1 MSQLTSYQKRLF
13 VFLSVATF
21 FEGYDFMALSQ
32 ILPNLRADMA
42 LSQAQGGLLG
52 SVISLGTVLAF
63 VLVRLADRWGR
74 RRVLAIT
81 ILGYAAFTFLTGL
94 SRTPYDFAL
103 YQFVARVFLIAEWA
117 LCMVIAAEE
126 YPAEKRGFVIGV
138 IQACNSLGSIT
149 CAASAPFL
157 LQTSPGWRMVY
168 FVGVLPL
175 LLLAYARRGLK
186 ETTRYAEYAAARQET
201 GHSLFAILRSPYRTR
216 VLQMALIWGLTY
228 ICTNTAVLFWKEFAV
243 GQRGFSDG
251 EVGKAVAIASIGALP
266 FVFFIGKLLDSWGR
280 RRGAVFI
287 YSVCAVFVVLA
298 YQLQG
303 FWALRGHRTAGAAE
317 HVYHR
322 TVPHGDAGRRVRVV
336 QQPARQD
343 RLRHRAGGR
352 RLGSGI
358 HGLGQRSVAHR
369 HCRDSSAHPDPGPAA
384 RDLPEGA
391 GGNRAALALV
401 WQEGVGY
408 RGGPR

>member
-1 MSQLTSYQKRLF
+1 LSQLTSYQKRLF

-42 LSQAQGGLLG
+42 LSEAQGGLLG

-94 SRTPYDFAL
+94 SRAPYDFAL
-103 YQFVARVFLIAEWA
+103 YQFIARVFLIAEWA

-138 IQACNSLGSIT
+138 IQASNSLGSIT
-149 CAASAPFL
+149 CAAIAPFL

-201 GHSLFAILRSPYRTR
+201 RHSLFAILRSPYRTR

-243 GQRGFSDG
+243 GQRGFTDG

-266 FVFFIGKLLDSWGR
+266 FVFFIGKLLDTWGR

-287 YSVCAVFVVLA
+287 YSV
-298 YQLQG
+298 
-303 FWALRGHRTAGAAE
+303 RGHRTAGAAE

-343 RLRHRAGGR
+343 RLCHRAGDR
-352 RLGSGI
+352 WLGSGI
-358 HGLGQRSVAHR
+358 HGLGERGVAHG
-369 HCRDSSAHPDPGPAA
+369 HLRDSSADPDPGPAA

-401 WQEGVGY
+401 WQEWDGY
-408 RGGPR
+408 RGGPQQWR

>member
-1 MSQLTSYQKRLF
+1 LSQLTSYHKRLF

-42 LSQAQGGLLG
+42 LSEAQGGLLG

-81 ILGYAAFTFLTGL
+81 ILGYATFTFLTGL

-149 CAASAPFL
+149 CAAIAPFL

-186 ETTRYAEYAAARQET
+186 ETTRYAQYAAARKET
-201 GHSLFAILRSPYRTR
+201 RHSLFAILRSPYRTR

-243 GQRGFSDG
+243 GQRGFTDG
-251 EVGKAVAIASIGALP
+251 EVGKAVAIASVGALP

-280 RRGAVFI
+280 RKGAVFI

-298 YQLQG
+298 YQFHG
-303 FWALRGHRTAGAAE
+303 FWALTFCLAAAIFAAIALLALLNTYTTELFPTEMRADAFAWSNNLLGRIGYVIAPGIVGWAAGYMGWGNAVSLTAIAVIAALILIL
-317 HVYHR
+317 
-322 TVPHGDAGRRVRVV
+322 A
-336 QQPARQD
+336 
-343 RLRHRAGGR
+343 L
-352 RLGSGI
+352 
-358 HGLGQRSVAHR
+358 
-369 HCRDSSAHPDPGPAA
+369 
-384 RDLPEGA
+384 LPETSRKELEETA
-391 GGNRAALALV
+391 QL
-401 WQEGVGY
+401 
-408 RGGPR
+408 

>member
-1 MSQLTSYQKRLF
+1 MSRLTSYQKRLF

-42 LSQAQGGLLG
+42 LSEAQGGLLG

-81 ILGYAAFTFLTGL
+81 ILGYATFTFFTGL

-117 LCMVIAAEE
+117 LSMVIAAEE

-138 IQACNSLGSIT
+138 IQASNSLGSIT
-149 CAASAPFL
+149 CAAIAPFL
-157 LQTSPGWRMVY
+157 LQTSPGWRTVY

-186 ETTRYAEYAAARQET
+186 ETSRYVEYAAARKET
-201 GHSLFAILRSPYRTR
+201 RHSLFAILRSPYRIR

-243 GQRGFSDG
+243 GQRGFTDG
-251 EVGKAVAIASIGALP
+251 EVRRSGHCRSCSSSGSCWIPGGVAEVRCSSI
-266 FVFFIGKLLDSWGR
+266 
-280 RRGAVFI
+280 
-287 YSVCAVFVVLA
+287 VCAPCS
-298 YQLQG
+298 
-303 FWALRGHRTAGAAE
+303 WCWPTSSTA
-317 HVYHR
+317 
-322 TVPHGDAGRRVRVV
+322 
-336 QQPARQD
+336 
-343 RLRHRAGGR
+343 
-352 RLGSGI
+352 SG
-358 HGLGQRSVAHR
+358 
-369 HCRDSSAHPDPGPAA
+369 P
-384 RDLPEGA
+384 
-391 GGNRAALALV
+391 
-401 WQEGVGY
+401 
-408 RGGPR
+408 

>member
-1 MSQLTSYQKRLF
+1 LSQLTSYQKRLF

-42 LSQAQGGLLG
+42 LSEAQGGLLG

-94 SRTPYDFAL
+94 SRAPYDFAL
-103 YQFVARVFLIAEWA
+103 YQFIARVFLIAEWA

-138 IQACNSLGSIT
+138 IQASNSLGSIT
-149 CAASAPFL
+149 CAAIAPFL

-201 GHSLFAILRSPYRTR
+201 RHSLFAILRSPYRTR

-243 GQRGFSDG
+243 GQRGFTDG

-266 FVFFIGKLLDSWGR
+266 FVFFIGKLLDTWGR
-280 RRGAVFI
+280 RAAIALLALLNTYTTELFPTEMRADAFAWSNNLLGRIGYVIAPGIVGWAAGYMGWGNAVSLTAI
-287 YSVCAVFVVLA
+287 SVIAALILILA
-298 YQLQG
+298 L
-303 FWALRGHRTAGAAE
+303 
-317 HVYHR
+317 
-322 TVPHGDAGRRVRVV
+322 
-336 QQPARQD
+336 
-343 RLRHRAGGR
+343 
-352 RLGSGI
+352 
-358 HGLGQRSVAHR
+358 
-369 HCRDSSAHPDPGPAA
+369 
-384 RDLPEGA
+384 LPETSRRELEETA
-391 GGNRAALALV
+391 QL
-401 WQEGVGY
+401 
-408 RGGPR
+408 

>member
-1 MSQLTSYQKRLF
+1 LSRLTSYQKRLF

-42 LSQAQGGLLG
+42 LSEAQGGLLG

-81 ILGYAAFTFLTGL
+81 ILGYATFTFFTGL

-117 LCMVIAAEE
+117 LSMVIAAEE

-138 IQACNSLGSIT
+138 IQASNSLGSIT
-149 CAASAPFL
+149 CAAIAPFL
-157 LQTSPGWRMVY
+157 LQTSPGWRTVY

-186 ETTRYAEYAAARQET
+186 ETSRYVEYAAARKET
-201 GHSLFAILRSPYRTR
+201 RHSLFAILRSPYRIR

-243 GQRGFSDG
+243 GQRGFTDG
-251 EVGKAVAIASIGALP
+251 EVVAIASIGALP

-298 YQLQG
+298 YQLHG
-303 FWALRGHRTAGAAE
+303 FWALTFCLAAAIFAAIALLALLNTYTTELFPTEMRADAFAWSNNLLGRIGYVIAPGIVGWAAGYMGWGNAVSLTAIAVIAALILIL
-317 HVYHR
+317 
-322 TVPHGDAGRRVRVV
+322 A
-336 QQPARQD
+336 
-343 RLRHRAGGR
+343 L
-352 RLGSGI
+352 
-358 HGLGQRSVAHR
+358 
-369 HCRDSSAHPDPGPAA
+369 
-384 RDLPEGA
+384 LPETSRKELEETA
-391 GGNRAALALV
+391 QL
-401 WQEGVGY
+401 
-408 RGGPR
+408 